1 LPGPRGRP
9 TDGSTGKA
17 RETNPSLH
25 RSPHGPIR
33 VRMEAG
39 PSPHPLP
46 PQHSH
51 GSR

>member
-17 RETNPSLH
+17 RETNH

-51 GSR
+51 GSK